1 MGSLISSTAKSTTS
15 IPTTTPPTITTKT
28 PSSVQIPKSGSSF
41 ECKGVVPWT
50 SIIGIEQWCI
60 NNCQRGYC
68 PESIC
73 DCNK

>member
-15 IPTTTPPTITTKT
+15 ITTPTTTTTIT
-28 PSSVQIPKSGSSF
+28 PSSVQIRKSGSSF
-41 ECKGVVPWT
+41 ECKGVIPWT

-68 PESIC
+68 PENIC